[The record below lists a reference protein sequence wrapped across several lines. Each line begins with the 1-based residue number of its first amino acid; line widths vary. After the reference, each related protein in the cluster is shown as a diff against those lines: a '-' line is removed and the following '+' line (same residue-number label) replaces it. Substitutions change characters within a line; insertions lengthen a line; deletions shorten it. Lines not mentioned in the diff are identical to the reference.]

1 MARSDLPCARS
12 GQR

>member
-12 GQR
+12 G